1 MAKKGIEEMISEIEI
16 FIDNCKYKPLSS
28 SMIIVPKDDLEQ
40 MLNELKLKLPN
51 EIERCKKIMRNKEA
65 ILADAR
71 TRADS
76 IITES
81 VAEANKLVDQSQIV
95 ELANIRANEI
105 LDMARSQADQIVSEA
120 NTDAN
125 EIRLGSMYYTKD
137 KLTEVSNYINATLEA
152 EKANYDNLIQSLQS
166 NLDIVLNNTNE
177 INGDIANMTGAA
189 QQAAA
194 PEEATQTASEENNTT
209 VENEQD
215 YNVYGKTEYS
225 NDDEDDEDDDFDDD
239 VIFDEK
245 DGDVEVEVKVI
256 NEKADGKE
264 EEKPEKEESAD
275 DTEETETI
283 NLEEV

>member
-76 IITES
+76 IITDS

-105 LDMARSQADQIVSEA
+105 LDMARSQADQIVNEA
-120 NTDAN
+120 NADAN

-152 EKANYDNLIQSLQS
+152 EKTNYDNLIQSLQS

-189 QQAAA
+189 QQAVA
-194 PEEATQTASEENNTT
+194 PEEATQTASEEDNTT

-239 VIFDEK
+239 FL
-245 DGDVEVEVKVI
+245 
-256 NEKADGKE
+256 
-264 EEKPEKEESAD
+264 D
-275 DTEETETI
+275 D
-283 NLEEV
+283 

>member
-76 IITES
+76 IMTES

-105 LDMARSQADQIVSEA
+105 LDMARSQADQIVNEA
-120 NTDAN
+120 NADAN

-152 EKANYDNLIQSLQS
+152 EKTNYDNLIQSLQS

-189 QQAAA
+189 QQAVA

-239 VIFDEK
+239 FL
-245 DGDVEVEVKVI
+245 
-256 NEKADGKE
+256 
-264 EEKPEKEESAD
+264 D
-275 DTEETETI
+275 D
-283 NLEEV
+283 

>member
-1 MAKKGIEEMISEIEI
+1 MISEIEI

-105 LDMARSQADQIVSEA
+105 LDMARSQADQIVNEA
-120 NTDAN
+120 NADAN

-152 EKANYDNLIQSLQS
+152 EKTNYDNLIQSLQS

-189 QQAAA
+189 QQAVA

-239 VIFDEK
+239 FL
-245 DGDVEVEVKVI
+245 
-256 NEKADGKE
+256 
-264 EEKPEKEESAD
+264 D
-275 DTEETETI
+275 D
-283 NLEEV
+283 